1 MQILLGILFHFIGG
15 FASGSFYMP
24 FKNVKKWNW
33 ESFWII
39 GGLFSWFIV
48 PPVAAAL
55 TLKDYPTIISQA
67 GDSTIFY
74 TMLFGILWG
83 FGGLTYGLGV
93 RYLGMSLGN
102 SVVL

>member
-1 MQILLGILFHFIGG
+1 MQILLGIIFHFIGG
-15 FASGSFYMP
+15 CASGSFYMP

-55 TLKDYPTIISQA
+55 TLNDYPTIISQA
-67 GDSTIFY
+67 SDSTIFY

-83 FGGLTYGLGV
+83 FEMCIRDSPCTPPNQFSG
-93 RYLGMSLGN
+93 R
-102 SVVL
+102 

>member
-1 MQILLGILFHFIGG
+1 MQILLGIIFHFIGG

-55 TLKDYPTIISQA
+55 TLNDYPTIISQA
-67 GDSTIFY
+67 SDSTIFY

-83 FGGLTYGLGV
+83 L
-93 RYLGMSLGN
+93 SLIHI
-102 SVVL
+102 